1 MPKTG
6 RLFIVA
12 TPIGNYQDITLRAI
26 ETLRQA
32 DAVIC
37 ENPREGSTLLKK
49 LDIQDKE
56 LLVLDEHNET
66 EQAADIALR
75 LVQGAS
81 MALISDAGTPVFA
94 DPGRYLIQISTEYGV
109 PVTPIPGPSSLMAA
123 LSVLDFNLGQ
133 YVFGGFLSRDPDQRR
148 KELFSLRSLRMPV
161 VLMDTPYRMGAL
173 LDDVAKVFGKG
184 QPVTL
189 AADMTLSKE
198 TIYRG
203 SAAEVRQKVNKR
215 KAEFILIV
223 HGPTQRR

>member
-37 ENPREGSTLLKK
+37 ENPRMGSTLLKK

-75 LVQGAS
+75 LVQGAG
-81 MALISDAGTPVFA
+81 MGLISDAGTPVFA

-198 TIYRG
+198 TISRG

>member
-1 MPKTG
+1 MPKVG
-6 RLFIVA
+6 RLYIVA

-26 ETLRQA
+26 ETLREA

-37 ENPREGSTLLKK
+37 ENTREGSTLLKK
-49 LDIQDKE
+49 LDITDKE
-56 LLVLDEHNET
+56 LVVLDEHNEQ

-75 LVQGAS
+75 LVKGS
-81 MALISDAGTPVFA
+81 TMALISDAGTPVFA
-94 DPGRYLIQISTEYGV
+94 DPGRYLIQITSEYGV

-148 KELFSLRSLRMPV
+148 KELYSLRSLRMPV

-189 AADMTLSKE
+189 AADLTLPKE

-203 SAAEVRQKVNKR
+203 SAAEVRHQVQKR

-223 HGPTQRR
+223 HGPSLRR

>member
-6 RLFIVA
+6 HLYIVA

-26 ETLRQA
+26 ETLRQV

-37 ENPREGSTLLKK
+37 ENTRHGSTLLKK
-49 LDIQDKE
+49 LDIPSKE
-56 LLVLDEHNET
+56 LVVLDEHNEQQ
-66 EQAADIALR
+66 QAADIALR

-94 DPGRYLIQISTEYGV
+94 DPGRYLIQVTNDYGV
-109 PVTPIPGPSSLMAA
+109 PVSPIPGPSSLMAA

-148 KELFSLRSLRMPV
+148 KELFSLRSLHMPV
-161 VLMDTPYRMGAL
+161 VLMDTPYRMLPL

-184 QPVTL
+184 QQITL
-189 AADMTLSKE
+189 TADLTLPKE

-203 SAAEVRQKVNKR
+203 SVVEVRQQVQKR

-223 HGPTQRR
+223 HGPQKR